1 MAWIR
6 RNWTPAEADEWRRED
21 WMAIVISPLAYIS
34 LTIGV
39 ALSLLLLPIGF
50 IILAVGLGLTS
61 LLFFI
66 INPKLKAIS
75 SGYEKKQKEYLESL
89 ERLQRWEDENG

>member
-6 RNWTPAEADEWRRED
+6 RHWTPAEADEWKRED
-21 WMAIVISPLAYIS
+21 WMAIVISPLAYIG

-39 ALSLLLLPIGF
+39 ALSLLLLPVGF
-50 IILAVGLGLTS
+50 IILAMGIGLTF

-66 INPKLKAIS
+66 IDPKLKAIS
-75 SGYEKKQKEYLESL
+75 SGYEKKQKEYLDSL
-89 ERLQRWEDENG
+89 ERLQRWEE